1 MEGKT
6 MSTWLMDT
14 PLLKML
20 TPEKAKPLLDWCE
33 ANDASLFISAAS
45 LAHVAQGIDK
55 LPTSQSQG
63 AKALRN
69 WLDRIID
76 RFGDRIHPVDAAI
89 AMRAGSLLPCCT
101 VGLRSI
107 IFTTPSSSR
116 RLRGTATA
124 WSPAEIRSS
133 GPGLTLRLRSF
144 S

>member
-20 TPEKAKPLLDWCE
+20 RLEKAKPLLHWCE

-89 AMRAGSLLPCCT
+89 AMRAGSLLPCRT
-101 VGLRSI
+101 VGLPI
-107 IFTTPSSSR
+107 HHFHDV
-116 RLRGTATA
+116 LLVATA
-124 WSPAEIRSS
+124 QKHGHGLVTRRDPVF
-133 GPGLTLRLRSF
+133 GPWTGVKIAIV
-144 S
+144 

>member
-20 TPEKAKPLLDWCE
+20 RLEKAKPLLHWCE

-69 WLDRIID
+69 WLGRIID

-89 AMRAGSLLPCCT
+89 AMRAGSLLPCRT
-101 VGLRSI
+101 VGLPI
-107 IFTTPSSSR
+107 HHFHDV
-116 RLRGTATA
+116 LLVATA
-124 WSPAEIRSS
+124 QKHGHGLVTRRDPVF
-133 GPGLTLRLRSF
+133 GPWTGVKIAIV
-144 S
+144 

>member
-1 MEGKT
+1 

-45 LAHVAQGIDK
+45 LAHVAQGIHK

-69 WLDRIID
+69 WLDRTIE

-89 AMRAGSLLPCCT
+89 AMRAGSLLACRT
-101 VGLRSI
+101 VGLPI
-107 IFTTPSSSR
+107 HHFHDV
-116 RLRGTATA
+116 LLVATA
-124 WSPAEIRSS
+124 QRH
-133 GPGLTLRLRSF
+133 GHGLVTRRDTVF
-144 S
+144 GRWTDVKIAIV